1 MTRTIIKEVT
11 VTHKRDVPSM
21 SSRRLRALLHQMWI
35 KGNDSYTLH
44 SDDEGLAERSADIDA
59 MMLREGF
66 ATPKVKP

>member
-1 MTRTIIKEVT
+1 
-11 VTHKRDVPSM
+11 M

-59 MMLREGF
+59 LMLREGF